1 MGIMSDLVSGTL
13 GNTSD
18 VDGGEQNAQ
27 PFSLAP
33 LTSGGSG
40 AQSPVLPD
48 GPPDPGNHAD
58 ISPTD
63 TSNMVNGILA
73 KAVPGPQPINYND
86 VQDVGPGGG
95 GSSGG
100 GGGGGGGIMSMVM
113 GAMSDVN
120 SKKNI
125 SFAEDE
131 LDSILNKVYLKLKN
145 G

>member
-1 MGIMSDLVSGTL
+1 MNDLVSGTL

-18 VDGGEQNAQ
+18 VDGGEQNSQ

-33 LTSGGSG
+33 LGPTTGE
-40 AQSPVLPD
+40 QSPVLPD
-48 GPPDPGNHAD
+48 GPPDPGKKID

-63 TSNMVNGILA
+63 TSSMVNGLLS

-95 GSSGG
+95 GSG
-100 GGGGGGGIMSMVM
+100 GGGGGGGIMSMVL

-131 LDSILNKVYLKLKN
+131 LDSILQKVYLKLKN
-145 G
+145 S